1 MDKRLKVCGMKVP
14 SNIEL
19 VADLQPDYMGFIF
32 YKGSKRYVA
41 DLSAH
46 FVKHL
51 PSNIKR
57 TGVFVDEELRIVV
70 ERVLEYGLHAVQLHG
85 TEPAS
90 YCAELKALLDIEVIK
105 AFGID
110 EQFDFSSLEAY
121 SDSVDYFLFDTQTPD
136 HGGSGRT
143 FNWELL
149 KKYVLDKSYFLSGG
163 IDLESIDEINRIKD
177 TRFYAVDINSKFEL
191 EPGLKDIDK
200 LIDFKNM
207 LSY

>member
-14 SNIEL
+14 SNIEM
-19 VADLQPDYMGFIF
+19 VADLQPDYIGFIF

-41 DLSAH
+41 DLSAQ
-46 FVKHL
+46 FVKDL

-57 TGVFVDEELRIVV
+57 TGVFVNEELRTVV

-85 TEPAS
+85 NEPAS
-90 YCAELKALLDIEVIK
+90 YARELKALLDIEVIK

-110 EQFDFSSLEAY
+110 DQFDFDQLDAY
-121 SDSVDYFLFDTQTPD
+121 SDSVDYFLFDTKTPD
-136 HGGSGRT
+136 HGGSGRA

-149 KKYVLDKSYFLSGG
+149 KNYSLDKPYFLSGG

-177 TRFYAVDINSKFEL
+177 ERFYAIDINSKFEL

>member
-14 SNIEL
+14 SNIEM
-19 VADLQPDYMGFIF
+19 VADLQPDYIGFIF

-41 DLSAH
+41 DLSAQ
-46 FVKHL
+46 FVKDL

-57 TGVFVDEELRIVV
+57 TGVFVNEELRTVV

-85 TEPAS
+85 NEPAS
-90 YCAELKALLDIEVIK
+90 YARELKALLDIEVIK

-110 EQFDFSSLEAY
+110 DQFDFDQLDAY
-121 SDSVDYFLFDTQTPD
+121 SDYVDYFLFDTKTPD
-136 HGGSGRT
+136 HGGSGRV

-149 KKYVLDKSYFLSGG
+149 KNYSLDKPYFLSGG

-177 TRFYAVDINSKFEL
+177 ERFYAIDINSKFEL

>member
-14 SNIEL
+14 SNIEM
-19 VADLQPDYMGFIF
+19 VADLQPDYIGFIF

-41 DLSAH
+41 DLSAQ
-46 FVKHL
+46 FVKDL

-57 TGVFVDEELRIVV
+57 TGVFVNEELRTVV

-85 TEPAS
+85 DELAS
-90 YCAELKALLDIEVIK
+90 YARELKALLDIEVIK

-110 EQFDFSSLEAY
+110 DQFDFDQLDAY
-121 SDSVDYFLFDTQTPD
+121 SDSVDYFLFDTKTPD
-136 HGGSGRT
+136 HGGSGRV
-143 FNWELL
+143 FNWDLL
-149 KKYVLDKSYFLSGG
+149 KKYSLDKPYFLSGG

-177 TRFYAVDINSKFEL
+177 ERFYAVDVNSKFEL

>member
-14 SNIEL
+14 SNIEM

-46 FVKHL
+46 FVKSL

-57 TGVFVDEELRIVV
+57 TGVFVNEELRTVV

-85 TEPAS
+85 TEPAN

-110 EQFDFSSLEAY
+110 EQFDFDRLDAY
-121 SDSVDYFLFDTQTPD
+121 SDSIDYFLFDTQTPD

-143 FNWELL
+143 FNWGLL
-149 KKYVLDKSYFLSGG
+149 KKYVLDKPYFLSGG

-177 TRFYAVDINSKFEL
+177 VRFYAVDINSKFEL

>member
-14 SNIEL
+14 SNIEM

-41 DLSAH
+41 DLSAY
-46 FVKHL
+46 FVKNL

-57 TGVFVDEELRIVV
+57 TGVFVDEELSTVV

-85 TEPAS
+85 SEPAN
-90 YCAELKALLDIEVIK
+90 YCAELKSLLDIEVIK

-110 EQFDFSSLEAY
+110 EQFDFDKLEEY
-121 SDSVDYFLFDTQTPD
+121 SASVDYFLFDTQTPE

-143 FNWELL
+143 FNWDLL
-149 KKYVLDKSYFLSGG
+149 KKYLLDKPYFLSGG

-177 TRFYAVDINSKFEL
+177 VRFYAVDINSKFEL

>member
-14 SNIEL
+14 SNIEM

-32 YKGSKRYVA
+32 YNGSKRFIA
-41 DLSAH
+41 DLSAQ
-46 FVKHL
+46 FVKDL

-57 TGVFVDEELRIVV
+57 TGVFVNEELRIVV

-85 TEPAS
+85 NESAD
-90 YCAELKALLDIEVIK
+90 YCSQLKALLDIEVIK

-110 EQFDFSSLEAY
+110 EQFDFEQLEAY
-121 SDSVDYFLFDTQTPD
+121 ADSVDYFLFDTQTPD
-136 HGGSGRT
+136 YGGSGRT
-143 FNWELL
+143 FNWGLL
-149 KKYVLDKSYFLSGG
+149 KKYVLDKPYFLSGG

-177 TRFYAVDINSKFEL
+177 VRFYAIDINSKFEL

>member
-14 SNIEL
+14 SNIEM
-19 VADLQPDYMGFIF
+19 VADLQPDYIGFIF

-41 DLSAH
+41 DLSAQ
-46 FVKHL
+46 FVKDL

-57 TGVFVDEELRIVV
+57 TGVFVNEELRTVV

-85 TEPAS
+85 DEPAS
-90 YCAELKALLDIEVIK
+90 YARELKALIDIEVIK

-110 EQFDFSSLEAY
+110 DQFDFDQLDAY
-121 SDSVDYFLFDTQTPD
+121 SNSVDYFLFDTKTPD
-136 HGGSGRT
+136 HGGSGRV
-143 FNWELL
+143 FNWDLL
-149 KKYVLDKSYFLSGG
+149 KKYSLDKPYFLSGG

-177 TRFYAVDINSKFEL
+177 ERFYAVDVNSKFEL